1 MEELCEYKMMLFAR
15 RTCGYS
21 PFYKGFYGRVGTY
34 MTPNLFWFRGVGIE
48 ESLKG
53 VVMNKETFDYV
64 AERAD
69 ALADSEF
76 STQVTKD
83 AAQAWRDA
91 VAADSSDAAI
101 DAATNDLLDVLEGR
115 PTTIDGV
122 IAFLQGPA
130 IEMLGEDAAAS
141 ALAAQQQRKEAGA
154 KYCDCEAC
162 FAATEILA
170 KFDRI
175 EL

>member
-1 MEELCEYKMMLFAR
+1 
-15 RTCGYS
+15 
-21 PFYKGFYGRVGTY
+21 
-34 MTPNLFWFRGVGIE
+34 
-48 ESLKG
+48 
-53 VVMNKETFDYV
+53 MNKETFDYV
-64 AERAD
+64 AERVD
-69 ALADSEF
+69 ALADSEL

-83 AAQAWRDA
+83 AARAWRDA

-162 FAATEILA
+162 SAATEILA
-170 KFDRI
+170 KFGRI

>member
-1 MEELCEYKMMLFAR
+1 
-15 RTCGYS
+15 
-21 PFYKGFYGRVGTY
+21 
-34 MTPNLFWFRGVGIE
+34 
-48 ESLKG
+48 
-53 VVMNKETFDYV
+53 MNKETFDYV

-141 ALAAQQQRKEAGA
+141 ALAAASSPSISIAGPCRKAITPSIVVGRPSRTSSRSFVAASIAASLES
-154 KYCDCEAC
+154 
-162 FAATEILA
+162 AATASLHACAASFVTCVLNSESA
-170 KFDRI
+170 SASARSAT
-175 EL
+175 

>member
-1 MEELCEYKMMLFAR
+1 
-15 RTCGYS
+15 
-21 PFYKGFYGRVGTY
+21 
-34 MTPNLFWFRGVGIE
+34 
-48 ESLKG
+48 
-53 VVMNKETFDYV
+53 MNKETFDYV
-64 AERAD
+64 AERVD

-83 AAQAWRDA
+83 AARAWKDT

-101 DAATNDLLDVLEGR
+101 DAATNDLHDFLEGR

-141 ALAAQQQRKEAGA
+141 ALAAQPVS
-154 KYCDCEAC
+154 Y
-162 FAATEILA
+162 THLT
-170 KFDRI
+170 
-175 EL
+175 LPTT